1 MPLEKNFRKQS
12 NIPTNKPNNVLL
24 KSALL
29 STTNAEKAS
38 HYFPSKKKSLAL
50 RRGQLKTHPK
60 CTYLK
65 RARQYS

>member
-38 HYFPSKKKSLAL
+38 HYFP
-50 RRGQLKTHPK
+50 
-60 CTYLK
+60 
-65 RARQYS
+65 